1 MGDVPVSRLRVACTS
16 LGKRIMAGYPTKDG
30 QRLKEP
36 RHDVTSDVLR
46 AVADM
51 IEIGHEITV
60 ESGGEPQFR
69 IAVLPIKAAAA

>member
-1 MGDVPVSRLRVACTS
+1 VSRLRVACTS

-51 IEIGHEITV
+51 IEIGHEVTV
-60 ESGGEPQFR
+60 ESDGVAHFR
-69 IAVLPIKAAAA
+69 IAILPIEDVPA

>member
-1 MGDVPVSRLRVACTS
+1 MSRLRVACTS
-16 LGKRIMAGYPTKDG
+16 LGRRIMAGYPTKDG

-51 IEIGHEITV
+51 IEVGHEITV
-60 ESGGEPQFR
+60 ESDGQPQFR
-69 IAVLPIKAAAA
+69 IAILPVKEAAQ

>member
-1 MGDVPVSRLRVACTS
+1 MSKLRVACTS
-16 LGKRIMAGYPTKDG
+16 LGRRIMAGYPTKDG

-51 IEIGHEITV
+51 IEIGYEITV
-60 ESGGEPQFR
+60 ESEGVNQYR
-69 IAVLPIKAAAA
+69 IAILPVDTTPS

>member
-1 MGDVPVSRLRVACTS
+1 VSRLRVACTS
-16 LGKRIMAGYPTKDG
+16 LGRRIMAGYPTKDG

-51 IEIGHEITV
+51 IEIGHEVTV
-60 ESGGEPQFR
+60 ESDGVPQYR
-69 IAVLPIKAAAA
+69 IMILPVDDRQ